1 METFVHLWDGENLYF
16 NYFVHQFFHRTK
28 LSQNFLL
35 PFSNYSLI
43 EWKVPG
49 IELKQNA
56 LMSPHRIKGK
66 EQNALIKITLSNRS
80 RIPTFL
86 QNRVDFLNINYA
98 TYIPDE
104 SVVVLQVVI
113 HIPMLLPSCDGPAV
127 STILASRIAIAREKT
142 WRITHGKFLYTT
154 LGFNSYHF
162 NPQLQCHI

>member
-1 METFVHLWDGENLYF
+1 MHLWDGENLYF
-16 NYFVHQFFHRTK
+16 NYSVPQSLHRTRS
-28 LSQNFLL
+28 SQNFILL
-35 PFSNYSLI
+35 FSNYSLI

-56 LMSPHRIKGK
+56 LMSLHRIKGK

-80 RIPTFL
+80 RIPTIL

-98 TYIPDE
+98 TYIPDK

-127 STILASRIAIAREKT
+127 
-142 WRITHGKFLYTT
+142 YTFW
-154 LGFNSYHF
+154 L
-162 NPQLQCHI
+162 PELL